1 MPLQHQASTGAIL
14 GHTGKGQVW
23 FEFQVIYNEHSEHFK
38 ENLKLPAGTLTS
50 WTAEDML
57 GPEETGAKL
66 VEIVKCMLLFV
77 EQSDRVC

>member
-1 MPLQHQASTGAIL
+1 ML
-14 GHTGKGQVW
+14 
-23 FEFQVIYNEHSEHFK
+23 YNEHSEHFK